1 MYINLLYLPLFN
13 FAYLFFLSFP
23 LNIFVSFI
31 FIALFP
37 NWHLALVLFSSLY
50 LSQFCS
56 GRHKFWFPLFAGS
69 IYCTVFHQTVFIL
82 LMGVYVC
89 MCVYSVTIF
98 TVAINLC
105 LYIGPLQFC
114 GIFLFFLFSFFFSF
128 FPSFFII
135 LIKHFLNLFYFST
148 IIALFAF
155 PTALFPLQLI
165 FNVYE
170 SASSTSI

>member
-1 MYINLLYLPLFN
+1 MASLTQWTWVWVNSGSWWWTRRLGVLQSMGSQRIGHNWATELNWTDGCIYI
-13 FAYLFFLSFP
+13 
-23 LNIFVSFI
+23 
-31 FIALFP
+31 
-37 NWHLALVLFSSLY
+37 
-50 LSQFCS
+50 
-56 GRHKFWFPLFAGS
+56 
-69 IYCTVFHQTVFIL
+69 
-82 LMGVYVC
+82 
-89 MCVYSVTIF
+89 CVYLVTPFI
-98 TVAINLC
+98 VAINLC

-128 FPSFFII
+128 SPSFFII
-135 LIKHFLNLFYFST
+135 LINHFLNLFYFST